1 MKMAAG
7 FSAAIFATSARRT
20 LGELAVVSLASV
32 KRVSP
37 KAIKTNG
44 SGTAE
49 SVTVNVAAETAGPLK
64 VAASRKTMGKDL
76 FIARCYGPGGS
87 QIMKLLFAALLCIP
101 AVAAAAGTAPS
112 ESARWQQHARHVH
125 IIRDNWGIA
134 HVYGKSDA
142 DAVFGMIYAQAED
155 DFNRIERN
163 YLVSLGWLAQA
174 EGESAVYDDLRAR
187 LFIDVGRLQQQYR
200 AAPAWLKSLMDA
212 WADGLNYF
220 LSTHSAVHPKV
231 IRRFEPWMALSF
243 TEGSIGGDIETVD
256 LGRLQKF
263 YGEAGPPKVSLR
275 PASEPLLEE
284 FPGGSNGFAI
294 APKLTASGHAMLWI
308 NPHTSYYFRSELQM
322 VSEQG
327 LNVYG
332 AVTWGQF
339 FVYQGFNTHNGWMH
353 TSYGGDAI
361 DEYAEDIVKKSDGL
375 YYRYGRQLKKLRVS
389 RVTVPFKQAE
399 GAGSR
404 TFTVY
409 RSHHGPIIRSQN
421 GKWIAIKLLQKP
433 VPALTQSYLR
443 TKTTDYAS
451 FRKTQ
456 DLRTDTSNN
465 TVYADTNGTI
475 AYFHGNFIPKRDT
488 SFDFTRPVDG
498 SNPATEWQGPHA
510 VEDTITLLNPGNGW
524 LFNSNN
530 WPFSSAGDRSPKREN
545 YPHYMWTK
553 GENPRGPHAIEVLSR
568 MHAATLDSL
577 IAAGY
582 DGHLTAFDVLLPPL
596 FAAFDA
602 LPAADA
608 RRADLKEAIE
618 TLRGWNRRTSADS
631 VATAI
636 AIFWGQ
642 GLIERNGAAARDAD
656 EPVYDYLVD
665 KLTDAERIEG
675 LSAALEKLQQ
685 DFGRRQI
692 AWGEINRF
700 QRLTDDIVQPFD
712 DAKASL
718 PVGFAPSQWGA
729 LASFDSSKPRK
740 TKKIYG
746 SVGNS
751 FVAAVDF
758 GPTIHAKAIMSG
770 GESGDPSSSH
780 FTDQALMF
788 SQGRFRD
795 VLFYPE
801 EIRAHAERSYQP

>member
-1 MKMAAG
+1 
-7 FSAAIFATSARRT
+7 
-20 LGELAVVSLASV
+20 
-32 KRVSP
+32 
-37 KAIKTNG
+37 
-44 SGTAE
+44 
-49 SVTVNVAAETAGPLK
+49 
-64 VAASRKTMGKDL
+64 
-76 FIARCYGPGGS
+76 
-87 QIMKLLFAALLCIP
+87 MKLFFAALMCIP
-101 AVAAAAGTAPS
+101 AVVCAAGAGDAAS
-112 ESARWQQHARHVH
+112 ENAWREHAQRVH

-155 DFNRIERN
+155 DFNRIEHN

-174 EGESAVYDDLRAR
+174 EGESALYSDLRAR

-200 AAPAWLKSLMDA
+200 AAPVWLKSLMDA
-212 WADGLNYF
+212 WSDGLNYF

-231 IRRFEPWMALSF
+231 IRHFEPWMALSF
-243 TEGSIGGDIETVD
+243 TEGSIGGDIETID
-256 LGRLQKF
+256 LKQLEKF
-263 YGEAGPPKVSLR
+263 YGPATPPMAALPGAATDPV
-275 PASEPLLEE
+275 PEE

-308 NPHTSYYFRSELQM
+308 NPHTSYYFRAELQM
-322 VSEQG
+322 VSEAG

-361 DEYAEDIVKKSDGL
+361 DEYAEDLVKKPDGL
-375 YYRYGRQLKKLRVS
+375 YYRYGPGLKKLRASVV
-389 RVTVPFKQAE
+389 RIPIKQA
-399 GAGSR
+399 AGLGKRS
-404 TFTVY
+404 FTVY
-409 RSHHGPIIRSQN
+409 HSHHGPIIRAEN
-421 GKWIAIKLLQKP
+421 GKWIAIKLLQEP
-433 VPALTQSYLR
+433 VPALSQSFLR

-456 DLRTDTSNN
+456 DMRTDTSNN
-465 TVYADTNGTI
+465 TVYADASGTI

-488 SFDFTRPVDG
+488 SFDFTHPVDG
-498 SNPATEWQGPHA
+498 SNPATEWHGPHA
-510 VEDTITLLNPGNGW
+510 IADTITLLNPSNGW

-530 WPFSSAGDRSPKREN
+530 WPFSAAGEQSPKVEN
-545 YPHYMWTK
+545 YPRYMWTK
-553 GENPRGPHAIEVLSR
+553 GENPRGPHAVEVLSKLR
-568 MHAATLDSL
+568 DATLDSL

-582 DGHLTAFDVLLPPL
+582 DGHLTAFDILLPPL
-596 FAAFDA
+596 IQAYDA
-602 LPAADA
+602 LPGADP
-608 RRADLKEAIE
+608 RRASLAEAID
-618 TLRGWNRRTSADS
+618 TLRAWNRRTSADS
-631 VATAI
+631 VATAV

-656 EPVYDYLVD
+656 EPAYDYLVD
-665 KLTDAERIEG
+665 KLTDDERLEG
-675 LSAALEKLQQ
+675 LSAALAKLQQ
-685 DFGRRQI
+685 DFGRWRI

-700 QRLTDDIVQPFD
+700 QRLTGDIVQPFD
-712 DAKASL
+712 DARPSL

-746 SVGNS
+746 STGNS
-751 FVAAVDF
+751 FIAAVDF
-758 GPTIHAKAIMSG
+758 GPTIHAKALMSG
-770 GESGDPSSSH
+770 GESGDPSSPH

-801 EIRAHAERSYQP
+801 DVRAHAERSYQPGK

>member
-1 MKMAAG
+1 
-7 FSAAIFATSARRT
+7 
-20 LGELAVVSLASV
+20 
-32 KRVSP
+32 
-37 KAIKTNG
+37 
-44 SGTAE
+44 
-49 SVTVNVAAETAGPLK
+49 
-64 VAASRKTMGKDL
+64 
-76 FIARCYGPGGS
+76 
-87 QIMKLLFAALLCIP
+87 MKLFFAALMCIP
-101 AVAAAAGTAPS
+101 AVVCAAGASDAAS
-112 ESARWQQHARHVH
+112 ENAWREHAQRVH

-155 DFNRIERN
+155 DFNRIEHN

-174 EGESAVYDDLRAR
+174 EGESALYSDLRAR

-200 AAPAWLKSLMDA
+200 AAPVWLKSLMDA
-212 WADGLNYF
+212 WSDGLNYF

-231 IRRFEPWMALSF
+231 IRHFEPWMALSF
-243 TEGSIGGDIETVD
+243 TEGSIGGDIETID
-256 LGRLQKF
+256 LKQLEKF
-263 YGEAGPPKVSLR
+263 YGPATPPMAALPGAATDPV
-275 PASEPLLEE
+275 PEE

-322 VSEQG
+322 VSEAG

-361 DEYAEDIVKKSDGL
+361 DEYAEDLVKKPDGL
-375 YYRYGRQLKKLRVS
+375 YYRYGPGLKKLRASVVS
-389 RVTVPFKQAE
+389 IPIKQAAGLDNRSVTV
-399 GAGSR
+399 
-404 TFTVY
+404 Y
-409 RSHHGPIIRSQN
+409 HSHHGPIIRAEN
-421 GKWIAIKLLQKP
+421 GKWIAIKLLQEP
-433 VPALTQSYLR
+433 VPALSQSFLR

-456 DLRTDTSNN
+456 DMRTDTSNN
-465 TVYADTNGTI
+465 TVYADASGTI

-488 SFDFTRPVDG
+488 SFDFTHPVDG
-498 SNPATEWQGPHA
+498 SNPATEWHGPHA
-510 VEDTITLLNPGNGW
+510 IADTITLLNPSNGW

-530 WPFSSAGDRSPKREN
+530 WPFSAAGEQSPKVEN
-545 YPHYMWTK
+545 YPRYMWTK
-553 GENPRGPHAIEVLSR
+553 GENPRGPHAVEVLSKLR
-568 MHAATLDSL
+568 GATLDSL

-582 DGHLTAFDVLLPPL
+582 DGHLTAFDILLPPL
-596 FAAFDA
+596 IHAYDA
-602 LPAADA
+602 LPGADP
-608 RRADLKEAIE
+608 RRASLGEAIDM
-618 TLRGWNRRTSADS
+618 LRAWNRRTSADS
-631 VATAI
+631 VATAV

-656 EPVYDYLVD
+656 EPAYDYLVD
-665 KLTDAERIEG
+665 KLTDDERLEG
-675 LSAALEKLQQ
+675 LSAALAKLQQ
-685 DFGRRQI
+685 DFGRWRI

-700 QRLTDDIVQPFD
+700 QRLTGDIVQPFD
-712 DAKASL
+712 DARPSL

-746 SVGNS
+746 STGNS
-751 FVAAVDF
+751 FIAAVDF
-758 GPTIHAKAIMSG
+758 GPTIHAKALMSG
-770 GESGDPSSSH
+770 GESGDPSSPH

-801 EIRAHAERSYQP
+801 DVRAHAERSYQPGK

>member
-1 MKMAAG
+1 
-7 FSAAIFATSARRT
+7 
-20 LGELAVVSLASV
+20 
-32 KRVSP
+32 
-37 KAIKTNG
+37 
-44 SGTAE
+44 
-49 SVTVNVAAETAGPLK
+49 
-64 VAASRKTMGKDL
+64 
-76 FIARCYGPGGS
+76 
-87 QIMKLLFAALLCIP
+87 MKLFFAALMCIP
-101 AVAAAAGTAPS
+101 AVVCAAGASDAAS
-112 ESARWQQHARHVH
+112 ENAWREHAQRVH

-155 DFNRIERN
+155 DFNRIEHN

-174 EGESAVYDDLRAR
+174 EGESALYSDLRAR

-200 AAPAWLKSLMDA
+200 AAPVWLKSLMDA
-212 WADGLNYF
+212 WSDGLNYF

-231 IRRFEPWMALSF
+231 IRHFEPWMALSF
-243 TEGSIGGDIETVD
+243 TEGSIGGDIETID
-256 LGRLQKF
+256 LKQLEKF
-263 YGEAGPPKVSLR
+263 YGAATPPMAALPGAATDPV
-275 PASEPLLEE
+275 PEE

-322 VSEQG
+322 VSEAG

-361 DEYAEDIVKKSDGL
+361 DEYAEDLVKKPDGL
-375 YYRYGRQLKKLRVS
+375 YYRYGPGLKKLRASVVS
-389 RVTVPFKQAE
+389 IPIKQA
-399 GAGSR
+399 AGLGKRS
-404 TFTVY
+404 FTVY
-409 RSHHGPIIRSQN
+409 HSHHGPIIRAEN
-421 GKWIAIKLLQKP
+421 GKWIAIKLLQEP
-433 VPALTQSYLR
+433 VPALSQSFLR

-456 DLRTDTSNN
+456 DMRTDTSNN
-465 TVYADTNGTI
+465 TVYADASGTI

-488 SFDFTRPVDG
+488 SFDFTHPVDG
-498 SNPATEWQGPHA
+498 SNPATEWHGPHA
-510 VEDTITLLNPGNGW
+510 IADTITLLNPSNGW

-530 WPFSSAGDRSPKREN
+530 WPFSAAGEQSPKVEN
-545 YPHYMWTK
+545 YPRYMWTK
-553 GENPRGPHAIEVLSR
+553 GENPRGPHAVEVLSKLR
-568 MHAATLDSL
+568 GATLDSL

-582 DGHLTAFDVLLPPL
+582 DGHLTAFDILLPPL
-596 FAAFDA
+596 IHAYDA
-602 LPAADA
+602 LPGADP
-608 RRADLKEAIE
+608 RRASLGEAIDM
-618 TLRGWNRRTSADS
+618 LRAWNRRTSADS
-631 VATAI
+631 VATAV

-656 EPVYDYLVD
+656 EPAYDYLVD
-665 KLTDAERIEG
+665 KLTDDERLEG
-675 LSAALEKLQQ
+675 LSAALAKLQQ
-685 DFGRRQI
+685 DFGRWRI

-700 QRLTDDIVQPFD
+700 QRLTGDIVQPFD
-712 DAKASL
+712 DARPSL

-746 SVGNS
+746 STGNS
-751 FVAAVDF
+751 FIAAVDF
-758 GPTIHAKAIMSG
+758 GPTIHAKALMSG
-770 GESGDPSSSH
+770 GESGDPSSPH

-801 EIRAHAERSYQP
+801 DVRAHAERSYQPGK

>member
-1 MKMAAG
+1 MK
-7 FSAAIFATSARRT
+7 F
-20 LGELAVVSLASV
+20 
-32 KRVSP
+32 
-37 KAIKTNG
+37 
-44 SGTAE
+44 
-49 SVTVNVAAETAGPLK
+49 
-64 VAASRKTMGKDL
+64 L
-76 FIARCYGPGGS
+76 FIA
-87 QIMKLLFAALLCIP
+87 LLCMP
-101 AVAAAAGTAPS
+101 AAAGAAAAPG
-112 ESARWQQHARHVH
+112 ESARWLEHAAHVH

-134 HVYGKSDA
+134 HTYGKSDA

-163 YLVSLGWLAQA
+163 YLNGLGWLAQA
-174 EGESAVYDDLRAR
+174 EGESAIYKDLRER
-187 LFIDVGRLQQQYR
+187 LFIDAGRLQRQYR
-200 AAPAWLKSLMDA
+200 SAPTWLKALMEA
-212 WADGLNYF
+212 WSDGLNYF
-220 LSTHSAVHPKV
+220 LSKHPNVRPKV
-231 IRRFEPWMALSF
+231 ILHFEPWMALSF
-243 TEGSIGGDIETVD
+243 TEGSIGGDVETID
-256 LGRLQKF
+256 LK
-263 YGEAGPPKVSLR
+263 A
-275 PASEPLLEE
+275 LEE
-284 FPGGSNGFAI
+284 FYGPATAPAAAPTVRSNSVPEEYPGGSNGFAI

-339 FVYQGFNTHNGWMH
+339 FVYQGFNAHNGWMH

-361 DEYAEDIVKKSDGL
+361 DEYAETMVKKADGM
-375 YYRYGRQLKKLRVS
+375 YYKYGTGLKKLRVS
-389 RVTVPFKQAE
+389 QVTIPFKQGEAM
-399 GAGSR
+399 GSR

-409 RSHHGPIIRSQN
+409 HSHHGPIIREGN
-421 GKWIAIKLLQKP
+421 GKWIAIKLLQEP
-433 VPALTQSYLR
+433 VPALAQSYLR

-456 DLRTDTSNN
+456 DMRTDTSNN
-465 TVYADTNGTI
+465 TVYADANGTI
-475 AYFHGNFIPKRDT
+475 AYFHGNFIPKRNAA
-488 SFDFTRPVDG
+488 FDFTHPVDG

-510 VEDTITLLNPGNGW
+510 VADTITLLNPSNGW

-530 WPFSSAGDRSPKREN
+530 WPFSAAGDQSPKRED
-545 YPHYMWTK
+545 YPRYMWTK
-553 GENPRGPHAIEVLSR
+553 GENPRGPHAVEVLSR
-568 MHAATLDSL
+568 LHHATLDSL

-596 FAAFDA
+596 FAAYDA
-602 LPAADA
+602 LPDSDP
-608 RRADLKEAIE
+608 RRAALREAVE
-618 TLRGWNRRTSADS
+618 TLRSWNRRTSADS
-631 VATAI
+631 VAAAV

-656 EPVYDYLVD
+656 KPAYDYLVD
-665 KLTDAERIEG
+665 KLTDAGRIEG
-675 LSAALEKLQQ
+675 LDAALERLRQ
-685 DFGRRQI
+685 DFGRWQI

-712 DAKASL
+712 DAKPSL

-729 LASFDSSKPRK
+729 LASFVSTKPRK

-746 SVGNS
+746 SEGNS

-770 GESGDPSSSH
+770 GESGDPASPH

-788 SQGRFRD
+788 TQGRFRD

-801 EIRAHAERSYQP
+801 EVRAHAERSYQP

>member
-1 MKMAAG
+1 
-7 FSAAIFATSARRT
+7 
-20 LGELAVVSLASV
+20 
-32 KRVSP
+32 
-37 KAIKTNG
+37 
-44 SGTAE
+44 
-49 SVTVNVAAETAGPLK
+49 
-64 VAASRKTMGKDL
+64 
-76 FIARCYGPGGS
+76 
-87 QIMKLLFAALLCIP
+87 MKLFFAALLCIP
-101 AVAAAAGTAPS
+101 AVVSAAGSAPS
-112 ESARWQQHARHVH
+112 ERARWRQHTQHVR
-125 IIRDNWGIA
+125 IVRDNWGIA
-134 HVYGKSDA
+134 HTYGKSDA

-163 YLVSLGWLAQA
+163 YLINLGWLAQA
-174 EGESAVYDDLRAR
+174 EGDSALYDDLRAR

-200 AAPAWLKSLMDA
+200 AAPAWLKLLMNA
-212 WADGLNYF
+212 WSEGLNYF
-220 LSTHSAVHPKV
+220 LATHPAVHPKV
-231 IRRFEPWMALSF
+231 IRHFEPWMALSF

-256 LGRLQKF
+256 LGQLQKF
-263 YGEAGPPKVSLR
+263 YGQAVPPAARLTRAASLTSAANSI
-275 PASEPLLEE
+275 PEE
-284 FPGGSNGFAI
+284 SPGGSNGFAI

-361 DEYAEDIVKKSDGL
+361 DEYAEDIVKKRDGL
-375 YYRYGRQLKKLRVS
+375 YYRYGGQLKKLRVS
-389 RVTVPFKQAE
+389 EVVIPFKRTA
-399 GAGSR
+399 GTGSR

-409 RSHHGPIIRSQN
+409 HSHHGPIIRAEN
-421 GKWIAIKLLQKP
+421 GRWIAIKLLQEP
-433 VPALTQSYLR
+433 VQALAQSYLR

-465 TVYADTNGTI
+465 TVYADADGTI
-475 AYFHGNFIPKRDT
+475 AYFHGNFIPRRDT
-488 SFDFTRPVDG
+488 SFDFRHPVDG

-510 VEDTITLLNPGNGW
+510 VADTITLLNPSNGW

-530 WPFSSAGDRSPKREN
+530 WPFSAAGDQSPKREN
-545 YPHYMWTK
+545 YPRYMWST
-553 GENPRGPHAIEVLSR
+553 GENPRGPHANEVLSR
-568 MHAATLDSL
+568 MHDATLDSL

-602 LPAADA
+602 LPAADPKRA
-608 RRADLKEAIE
+608 RLSQAIAVLRAWD
-618 TLRGWNRRTSADS
+618 GRTSQDS
-631 VATAI
+631 IAAAI
-636 AIFWGQ
+636 AIFWGE
-642 GLIERNGAAARDAD
+642 GLIERHGAAARAAD
-656 EPVYDYLVD
+656 EPAYDYLVD
-665 KLTDAERIEG
+665 KLTDAGRIEALG
-675 LSAALEKLQQ
+675 AALEKLQQ
-685 DFGRRQI
+685 DFGRWQT

-712 DAKASL
+712 DARPSL
-718 PVGFAPSQWGA
+718 PVGFAPSRWGA
-729 LASFDSSKPRK
+729 LASFDSPKPRK

-751 FVAAVDF
+751 FVAAVEF

-770 GESGDPSSSH
+770 GASGDPASPH

-801 EIRAHAERSYQP
+801 EVRAHAERSYRP

>member
-1 MKMAAG
+1 
-7 FSAAIFATSARRT
+7 
-20 LGELAVVSLASV
+20 
-32 KRVSP
+32 
-37 KAIKTNG
+37 
-44 SGTAE
+44 
-49 SVTVNVAAETAGPLK
+49 
-64 VAASRKTMGKDL
+64 
-76 FIARCYGPGGS
+76 
-87 QIMKLLFAALLCIP
+87 MKLFFAALMCIP
-101 AVAAAAGTAPS
+101 AVVCAAGASNAAS
-112 ESARWQQHARHVH
+112 ENAWRQHAQRVH

-155 DFNRIERN
+155 DFNRIEHN

-174 EGESAVYDDLRAR
+174 EGESALYSDLRAR

-200 AAPAWLKSLMDA
+200 AAPVWLKSLMDA
-212 WADGLNYF
+212 WSDGLNYF

-231 IRRFEPWMALSF
+231 IRHFEPWMALSF
-243 TEGSIGGDIETVD
+243 TEGSIGGDIETID
-256 LGRLQKF
+256 LKQLEKF
-263 YGEAGPPKVSLR
+263 YGPATPPMAALSGAATDPV
-275 PASEPLLEE
+275 PEE

-322 VSEQG
+322 VSEAG

-361 DEYAEDIVKKSDGL
+361 DEYAEDLVKKPDGL
-375 YYRYGRQLKKLRVS
+375 YYRYGPGLKKLRASVVS
-389 RVTVPFKQAE
+389 IPIKQA
-399 GAGSR
+399 AGLGKRS
-404 TFTVY
+404 FTVY
-409 RSHHGPIIRSQN
+409 HSHHGPIIRAEN
-421 GKWIAIKLLQKP
+421 GKWIAIKLLQER
-433 VPALTQSYLR
+433 VPALSQSFLR

-456 DLRTDTSNN
+456 DMRTDTSNN
-465 TVYADTNGTI
+465 TVYADASGTI

-488 SFDFTRPVDG
+488 SFDFTHPVDG
-498 SNPATEWQGPHA
+498 SNPATEWHGPHA
-510 VEDTITLLNPGNGW
+510 IADTITLLNPSNGW

-530 WPFSSAGDRSPKREN
+530 WPFSAAGEQSPKAEN
-545 YPHYMWTK
+545 YPRYMWTK
-553 GENPRGPHAIEVLSR
+553 GENPRGPHAVEVLSKLR
-568 MHAATLDSL
+568 GATLDSL

-582 DGHLTAFDVLLPPL
+582 DGHLTAFDILLPPL
-596 FAAFDA
+596 IQAYDA
-602 LPAADA
+602 LPGADP
-608 RRADLKEAIE
+608 RRASLEEAID
-618 TLRGWNRRTSADS
+618 TLRAWNRRTSADS
-631 VATAI
+631 LATAL

-665 KLTDAERIEG
+665 KLTDDERLEG
-675 LSAALEKLQQ
+675 LSAALAKLQQ
-685 DFGRRQI
+685 DFGRWRI
-692 AWGEINRF
+692 AWGEINRY
-700 QRLTDDIVQPFD
+700 QRLTGDIVQPFD
-712 DAKASL
+712 DARPSL
-718 PVGFAPSQWGA
+718 PVGFASSQWGA

-746 SVGNS
+746 STGNS

-770 GESGDPSSSH
+770 GESGDPSSPH

-801 EIRAHAERSYQP
+801 DVRAHAERSYQPGE

>member
-1 MKMAAG
+1 
-7 FSAAIFATSARRT
+7 
-20 LGELAVVSLASV
+20 
-32 KRVSP
+32 
-37 KAIKTNG
+37 
-44 SGTAE
+44 
-49 SVTVNVAAETAGPLK
+49 
-64 VAASRKTMGKDL
+64 
-76 FIARCYGPGGS
+76 
-87 QIMKLLFAALLCIP
+87 MKLFFAALMCIP
-101 AVAAAAGTAPS
+101 AVVCAAGASDAAS
-112 ESARWQQHARHVH
+112 ENAWREHAQRVH

-155 DFNRIERN
+155 DFNRIEHN

-174 EGESAVYDDLRAR
+174 EGESALYSDLRAR

-200 AAPAWLKSLMDA
+200 AAPVWLKSLMDA
-212 WADGLNYF
+212 WSDGLNYF

-231 IRRFEPWMALSF
+231 IRHFEPWMALSF
-243 TEGSIGGDIETVD
+243 TEGSIGGDIETID
-256 LGRLQKF
+256 LKQLEKF
-263 YGEAGPPKVSLR
+263 YGPATPPMAALPGAATDPV
-275 PASEPLLEE
+275 PEE

-322 VSEQG
+322 VSEAG

-361 DEYAEDIVKKSDGL
+361 DEYAEDLVKKPDGL
-375 YYRYGRQLKKLRVS
+375 YYRYGPGLKKLRASVVS
-389 RVTVPFKQAE
+389 IPIKQA
-399 GAGSR
+399 AGLDNRS
-404 TFTVY
+404 FTVY
-409 RSHHGPIIRSQN
+409 HSHHGPIIRAEN
-421 GKWIAIKLLQKP
+421 GKWIAIKLLQEP
-433 VPALTQSYLR
+433 VPALSQSFLR

-456 DLRTDTSNN
+456 DMRTDTSNN
-465 TVYADTNGTI
+465 TVYADASGTI

-488 SFDFTRPVDG
+488 SFDFTHPVDG
-498 SNPATEWQGPHA
+498 SNPATEWHGPHA
-510 VEDTITLLNPGNGW
+510 IADTITLLNPSNGW

-530 WPFSSAGDRSPKREN
+530 WPFSAAGEQSPKAEN
-545 YPHYMWTK
+545 YPRYMWTK
-553 GENPRGPHAIEVLSR
+553 GENPRGPHAVEVLSKLR
-568 MHAATLDSL
+568 GATLDSL

-582 DGHLTAFDVLLPPL
+582 DGHLTAFDILLPPL
-596 FAAFDA
+596 IHAYDA
-602 LPAADA
+602 LPGADP
-608 RRADLKEAIE
+608 RRASLGEAIDM
-618 TLRGWNRRTSADS
+618 LRAWNRRTSADS
-631 VATAI
+631 VATAV

-656 EPVYDYLVD
+656 EPAYDYLVD
-665 KLTDAERIEG
+665 KLTDDERLEG
-675 LSAALEKLQQ
+675 LSAALAKLQQ
-685 DFGRRQI
+685 DFGRWRI

-700 QRLTDDIVQPFD
+700 QRLTGDIVQPFD
-712 DAKASL
+712 DARPSL

-746 SVGNS
+746 STGNS
-751 FVAAVDF
+751 FIAAVDF
-758 GPTIHAKAIMSG
+758 GPTIHAKALMSG
-770 GESGDPSSSH
+770 GESGDPSSPH

-801 EIRAHAERSYQP
+801 DVRAHAERSYQPGK